1 MATAGYDPRAS
12 LDLWELMKCVE
23 EDAVS
28 LGKSV
33 NAENKFGFLRTH
45 PTSDDRLEALEKDMP
60 GAMRLWRDH
69 PSEEAKAKIRQQQI
83 RSQDEAGRTVDTV
96 RGQDAVAGTKEKGP
110 QADEIMDGKQPT
122 EAGSTYTR
130 EAPVGTPE
138 ITGTAD
144 DVRQV

>member
-83 RSQDEAGRTVDTV
+83 NSRDEAGRTTGTV
-96 RGQDAVAGTKEKGP
+96 GGHDAVAGTPEKDPQKEEVT
-110 QADEIMDGKQPT
+110 DSKQRT

-130 EAPVGTPE
+130 EAAVGTPV
-138 ITGTAD
+138 TGPAD